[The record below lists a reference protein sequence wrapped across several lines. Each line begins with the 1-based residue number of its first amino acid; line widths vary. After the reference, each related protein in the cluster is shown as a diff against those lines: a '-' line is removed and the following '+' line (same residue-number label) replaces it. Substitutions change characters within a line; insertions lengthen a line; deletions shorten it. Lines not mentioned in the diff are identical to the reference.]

1 MPPSNQPGNSRFLG
15 ESWASW
21 SPEDADQA
29 TCIDSDDGIY
39 SEMDFPLSNPSSA
52 PDNTLSF
59 DESPAAGAPPLPA
72 PDASV
77 ASDISGPELIMP
89 SIHEDYT
96 PDGSWVV
103 PGPSN
108 IRLVRRT
115 GPANSVNRT
124 AQRRFEGDE
133 KRQDERRL
141 PRSPSSYL
149 TNELNYRNVPAKSIL
164 IGILLLLGLYSIQAA
179 LFPSMIPVIIR
190 WPFTSPAYS
199 GPEAND
205 SESFPPRYQSILNA
219 RSQLELILNNSS
231 DSASGLPGYLKRS
244 ESAIVDA
251 CAVWT
256 DDMGSKHE
264 IEFECDNALV
274 TIRQAKE
281 RSRFLYWRS
290 GSVALDGLDRE
301 LGRMHRALGAAS
313 VDESDGIL
321 GRILTTFNMHS
332 KKQPARPDLSQPQ
345 YRRGE
350 TAFELALGK
359 QLEQAVSLQEALSSF
374 QTKLQSIHEIASRVD
389 NESGSP
395 DCWRHG
401 YVGDKTNSLSSIL
414 RNIKC
419 TLRETLAHSFN
430 SGEPHSAGEL
440 HSNLQ
445 SVMQKLKQADEE
457 QMAAAIVANS
467 LVSKLIE
474 LQGEWDA
481 EHVVS

>member
-1 MPPSNQPGNSRFLG
+1 MPPSNQPGNPRFLG

-29 TCIDSDDGIY
+29 TCIDSDDGVY
-39 SEMDFPLSNPSSA
+39 SELDFPLSNPSSG

-59 DESPAAGAPPLPA
+59 DESPVVPPVPA
-72 PDASV
+72 SDPSV

-96 PDGSWVV
+96 QDGSWVV
-103 PGPSN
+103 PRPSA
-108 IRLVRRT
+108 IRPEPRT
-115 GPANSVNRT
+115 GPANSVNT
-124 AQRRFEGDE
+124 TPPRRVEGDE
-133 KRQDERRL
+133 KPRDERRL
-141 PRSPSSYL
+141 PRSPLSYL
-149 TNELNYRNVPAKSIL
+149 TDELRYGSVSVKSLL
-164 IGILLLLGLYSIQAA
+164 IMISLLFGLYSIEAA
-179 LFPSMIPVIIR
+179 FFPYMIPAIIR
-190 WPFTSPAYS
+190 WPFTSTAYS
-199 GPEAND
+199 GPETKD

-219 RSQLELILNNSS
+219 RSRLELILNNSC
-231 DSASGLPGYLKRS
+231 DSASGLSGYLRRS

-256 DDMGSKHE
+256 DDMGSKYE

-281 RSRFLYWRS
+281 RSRFLSWRS
-290 GSVALDGLDRE
+290 GSVAQDGLDRE
-301 LGRMHRALGAAS
+301 LGRMHRALSAAS

-321 GRILTTFNMHS
+321 GRILTTFNMGP
-332 KKQPARPDLSQPQ
+332 KKRPTRPDLSQDQ

-350 TAFELALGK
+350 TALELALGK
-359 QLEQAVSLQEALSSF
+359 QLEQAVSLHETLSSF
-374 QTKLQSIHEIASRVD
+374 QTRLQSIHEIASRVD

-395 DCWRHG
+395 DCWGRG
-401 YVGDKTNSLSSIL
+401 YVGDKTYSLSSIL

-419 TLRETLAHSFN
+419 ALRETLAHSFN
-430 SGEPHSAGEL
+430 SGEPQAAGDIHL
-440 HSNLQ
+440 NLQ
-445 SVMQKLKQADEE
+445 SIMQKLKQADEE
-457 QMAAAIVANS
+457 QMAVAVVANS
-467 LVSKLIE
+467 LVSQLIE